1 MKRLTVTILLCA
13 GLIIS
18 LFGQKDSLIISSG
31 DSTQVVYVY
40 KIFREI
46 GSTSWIHTQKAF
58 AEAKEA
64 DASCIILHLNTYGGE
79 VIFADSIRTKILN
92 SKTPVYVFIDNNAA
106 SAGALISI
114 ACDSIYMRPGAN
126 IGAATV
132 VNQSGQKM
140 PDKYQSYMRSTIR
153 ATAEAHGADTIIT
166 ANDTIIKWHR
176 NPQIAEAMVDERV
189 YIPGVID
196 TGKVLTFTAL
206 EAIKNG
212 FCEGEAN
219 SVEEV
224 IEKLNIDNY
233 EIVEFQPSFYDGLKG
248 FLMSPVFQGI
258 LVLIIMG
265 GIYFELQT
273 PGIGFPLLAAATAA
287 LLYFAPLYIDGIAE
301 NWEIIIFFIGIV
313 LIALEVFVVP
323 GFGITGVAGITLMIA
338 GLTLSMLDNVIFD
351 FSNVSFDAFFRALMT
366 VLSGFIVSVILV
378 IYMSDKLFSKG
389 PLAKIALQATEDVEQ
404 GFIGVESSL
413 KELVGQTGKAYTDLR
428 PAGKIE
434 IDEEQYDA
442 VADTGYIERES
453 EVKVVRFIHGQLYV
467 SKKSL

>member
-1 MKRLTVTILLCA
+1 MKRLAIALLLFT

-18 LFGQKDSLIISSG
+18 AFGQRDSLIISSD
-31 DSTQVVYVY
+31 DSTEVVYVF

-46 GSTSWIHTQKAF
+46 GSTSWIHTQEAF
-58 AEAKEA
+58 VEAKESN
-64 DASCIILHLNTYGGE
+64 ASCIILHLNTYGGE
-79 VIFADSIRTKILN
+79 VVFADSIRTKILN
-92 SKTPVYVFIDNNAA
+92 SKTPVHVFIDNNAA

-132 VNQSGQKM
+132 VNQTGEKM

-176 NPQIAEAMVDERV
+176 DPRIAEAMVDESLAV
-189 YIPGVID
+189 QGVSD
-196 TGKVLTFTAL
+196 TGKVLTFTTL

-224 IEKLNIDNY
+224 IKKLNITNY

-265 GIYFELQT
+265 GIYFELQS
-273 PGIGFPLLAAATAA
+273 PGIGFPLLAAGTAA
-287 LLYFAPLYIDGIAE
+287 ILYFAPLYIDGIAE
-301 NWEIIIFFIGIV
+301 NWEIILFIIGIV

-323 GFGITGVAGITLMIA
+323 GFGITGVSGITLVIT
-338 GLTLSMLDNVIFD
+338 GLTLSMLNNIVFD

-366 VLSGFIVSVILV
+366 VLSGFILSVILV
-378 IYMSDKLFSKG
+378 IYLSDKLFSKG
-389 PLAKIALQATEDVEQ
+389 PLAKIALQATEDVEL
-404 GFIGVESSL
+404 GYIGVEYSL
-413 KELVGQTGKAYTDLR
+413 KELVGMSGNAYTDLR

-434 IDEEQYDA
+434 IDDEQYDA
-442 VADTGYIERES
+442 VAETGYIERGEKIT
-453 EVKVVRFIHGQLYV
+453 VLRFTHGQLYV
-467 SKKSL
+467 SKV

>member
-1 MKRLTVTILLCA
+1 MKRLSIALL
-13 GLIIS
+13 
-18 LFGQKDSLIISSG
+18 LFTFLLSSASGQSDSLIISSG
-31 DSTQVVYVY
+31 DSTKVVYVF

-46 GSTSWIHTQKAF
+46 GSTSWIHTQEAF

-64 DASCIILHLNTYGGE
+64 NASCIILHLNTYGGE
-79 VIFADSIRTKILN
+79 VVFADSIRTKILN

-132 VNQSGQKM
+132 VNQTGQQM

-153 ATAEAHGADTIIT
+153 ATAEAHRADTIIT

-176 NPQIAEAMVDERV
+176 DPKIAEAMVDDRI
-189 YIPGVID
+189 YISGIID

-206 EAIKNG
+206 EAIKHG

-219 SVEEV
+219 SVEDV
-224 IEKLNIDNY
+224 IEILNINSY

-273 PGIGFPLLAAATAA
+273 PGIGFPILAASIAA
-287 LLYFAPLYIDGIAE
+287 ILYFAPLYIDGIAE
-301 NWEIIIFFIGIV
+301 NWEIILFFIGIV

-323 GFGITGVAGITLMIA
+323 GFGITGISGITLVIT
-338 GLTLSMLDNVIFD
+338 GLTLSMLHNVAFD
-351 FSNVSFDAFFRALMT
+351 FSGVSFDAFFRALMT

-378 IYMSDKLFSKG
+378 IYMSDKLFSRG
-389 PLAKIALQATEDVEQ
+389 PLAKIALQATEDVEH
-404 GFIGVESSL
+404 GFISVENSL
-413 KELVGQTGKAYTDLR
+413 KELMGQSGRAYTDLR

-434 IDEEQYDA
+434 IDDEQYDA
-442 VADTGYIERES
+442 VADTGYIERGE
-453 EVKVVRFIHGQLYV
+453 EIKVVRFIHGQLYV
-467 SKKSL
+467 SKNG

>member
-1 MKRLTVTILLCA
+1 MKRLSITLL
-13 GLIIS
+13 
-18 LFGQKDSLIISSG
+18 LFTMLLTTASGQKDSLIVSSG
-31 DSTQVVYVY
+31 DSSKVVYVF

-46 GSTSWIHTQKAF
+46 GSVSWIHTQEAF
-58 AEAKEA
+58 AEAKKSNA
-64 DASCIILHLNTYGGE
+64 DCIILHLNTYGGE
-79 VIFADSIRTKILN
+79 VVFADSIRTKILN

-132 VNQSGQKM
+132 VNQTGQQM

-176 NPQIAEAMVDERV
+176 DPKIAEAMVDDRI
-189 YIPGVID
+189 YIPGIID

-219 SVEEV
+219 SVEDV
-224 IEKLNIDNY
+224 IEKLNINNY

-273 PGIGFPLLAAATAA
+273 PGIGFPILAASIAA

-301 NWEIIIFFIGIV
+301 NWEIILFLIGIV

-323 GFGITGVAGITLMIA
+323 GFGITGISGITLVIT
-338 GLTLSMLDNVIFD
+338 GLTLSMLNNVAFD
-351 FSNVSFDAFFRALMT
+351 FSGVSSDAFFGALMT

-389 PLAKIALQATEDVEQ
+389 PLAGIALQATEDVDM
-404 GFIGVESSL
+404 GFISFENSL
-413 KELVGQTGKAYTDLR
+413 KELMGQSGKAYTDLR

-434 IDEEQYDA
+434 IDDEQYDA
-442 VADTGYIERES
+442 VADTGYIERGE
-453 EVKVVRFIHGQLYV
+453 EIKVIRFIHGQLYV
-467 SKKSL
+467 SKKG

>member
-1 MKRLTVTILLCA
+1 MKRLSISLLLFTILL
-13 GLIIS
+13 S
-18 LFGQKDSLIISSG
+18 SVSGQKDSLIISSG
-31 DSTQVVYVY
+31 DSTQVVYVF

-46 GSTSWIHTQKAF
+46 GSTSWIHTQEAF

-64 DASCIILHLNTYGGE
+64 NASCIILHLNTYGGE
-79 VIFADSIRTKILN
+79 VVFADSIRTKILN
-92 SKTPVYVFIDNNAA
+92 SNTPVYVFIDNNAA

-132 VNQSGQKM
+132 VNQTGQQM

-176 NPQIAEAMVDERV
+176 DPKIAEAMVDDRI
-189 YIPGVID
+189 YIPGIID

-219 SVEEV
+219 SVEDV
-224 IEKLNIDNY
+224 IEKLNINNY
-233 EIVEFQPSFYDGLKG
+233 DIVEFQPSFYDGLKG

-273 PGIGFPLLAAATAA
+273 PGIGFPILAASIAA

-301 NWEIIIFFIGIV
+301 NWEIILFLIGIV

-323 GFGITGVAGITLMIA
+323 GFGITGISGITLVIT
-338 GLTLSMLDNVIFD
+338 GLTLSMLDNVAFD
-351 FSNVSFDAFFRALMT
+351 FSGVGFDAFFRALMT

-378 IYMSDKLFSKG
+378 IYMSDKLFSKE
-389 PLAKIALQATEDVEQ
+389 PLAGIALQATEDVDM
-404 GFIGVESSL
+404 GFISFENSL
-413 KELVGQTGKAYTDLR
+413 KELMGQSGKAYTDLR

-434 IDEEQYDA
+434 IDDEQYDA
-442 VADTGYIERES
+442 VADTGYIERGE
-453 EVKVVRFIHGQLYV
+453 EITVVRFIHGQLYV
-467 SKKSL
+467 SKKG